1 MKISNLSKNNSFSKL
16 VVKALWLKGKTQK
29 DLATELN
36 MPTSSICS
44 MLNGRYKPS
53 VKRLHAISQA
63 LDLDIEILVKAMFE
77 E

>member
-36 MPTSSICS
+36 TSTSSICS

-53 VKRLHAISQA
+53 AKRLYAISKILN
-63 LDLDIEILVKAMFE
+63 LDMEQLITAMFE